1 MAEGK
6 KSFLLYCDL
15 IHTVNLLSDE
25 KAGELFKHVLDY
37 VNDKNP
43 KTECPFIKLTFE
55 PIKQSLKRDL
65 KKYEKI
71 VGRNRLNGSLGGRPK
86 NPEKPKKPSGL
97 ITNPKNP
104 EKPDSDSD
112 SDIEIIDKSITYE
125 KEDFL
130 KDWNEL
136 RKIHLKQPSF
146 INSLTSSD
154 REMLNDL
161 IKDYSVEDIKNGM
174 IGLFKQKVLPNGQ
187 TTMQSNPKH
196 FLSHFNSYL
205 TAYHD
210 KNTKLYGS

>member
-43 KTECPFIKLTFE
+43 ETECPFIKLTFE

-104 EKPDSDSD
+104 EKPDSDND
-112 SDIEIIDKSITYE
+112 SDIDI
-125 KEDFL
+125 
-130 KDWNEL
+130 
-136 RKIHLKQPSF
+136 
-146 INSLTSSD
+146 INSYVK
-154 REMLNDL
+154 E
-161 IKDYSVEDIKNGM
+161 IKNSEDYLNNFYRRYSLEKGAAFK
-174 IGLFKQKVLPNGQ
+174 LLEEFKQHLA
-187 TTMQSNPKH
+187 MNPTEHAHFSEFRKH
-196 FLSHFNSYL
+196 FNNWIQIMNNNKQLEKYKTQKSGAL
-205 TAYHD
+205 
-210 KNTKLYGS
+210 